1 MRRNCVLNHVRFQI
15 EKDVNADNI
24 FDIASR
30 LFVMLLL

>member
-24 FDIASR
+24 FDIVQVGY
-30 LFVMLLL
+30 L